1 MRRLLIPFVLVC
13 LGTMGCASS
22 GGSDGTGSGGTT
34 YPAGSGGAGTGG
46 SSGGTG
52 GVSSGSGGTSA
63 GSGGMDG
70 TGGQT
75 SAGSG
80 GADAAVSGSGGTM
93 TDGSAGDTPT
103 VSASNTCQGV
113 TAKFCDDWETQ
124 TAGAPPK
131 GAFTVDAK
139 GNGSVMVDTAQK
151 FSGTKS
157 LHIHSTGGA
166 TAMVSFT
173 QQFPLKAEFGRLM
186 VYMPVKLTTG
196 DHWDILQSD
205 SGVGDHWEAGG
216 TSGNFELTV
225 DPPDNGIDSKTAF
238 PSGTAWH
245 CLQWNFQ
252 DANYIVKVDGAFV
265 NPTPVVNRWNN
276 GTAWKN
282 LIVGFQ
288 IFGGNPPTA
297 DYWIDDLAF
306 GEQEI
311 PCPTP

>member
-1 MRRLLIPFVLVC
+1 MRTLLLSFVLVC
-13 LGTMGCASS
+13 LGTVGCASS
-22 GGSDGTGSGGTT
+22 DGPGGTN
-34 YPAGSGGAGTGG
+34 PPGSGGAGTGG
-46 SSGGTG
+46 SSAGTG
-52 GVSSGSGGTSA
+52 GASSGSGGT
-63 GSGGMDG
+63 D
-70 TGGQT
+70 T
-75 SAGSG
+75 GSG
-80 GADAAVSGSGGTM
+80 GAVGSGGQIATGSGGTDAAVSGSGGAM
-93 TDGSAGDTPT
+93 TDGSAGDTPA
-103 VSASNTCQGV
+103 VNASNTCQGV

-139 GNGSVMVDTAQK
+139 GTGSVVVDTAQK

-166 TAMVSFT
+166 TAMVSFS
-173 QQFPLKAEFGRLM
+173 QQFPINAEFGRFM
-186 VYMPVKLTTG
+186 VYMPVKITTG
-196 DHWDILQSD
+196 NHWDILQSD

-225 DPPDNGIDSKTAF
+225 DPPDNGLDSATAF
-238 PSGTAWH
+238 PSGAAWH

-252 DANYIVKVDGAFV
+252 GANYIVKVDGAFV
-265 NPTPVVNRWNN
+265 KPTPVVNRWKN

-311 PCPTP
+311 PCPTQ